1 MGDLNMRAKILELVD
16 KKGDLPPLPEIMM
29 RLEAKVEDPDVDIE
43 EIALIIE
50 SEPVLAGRLLKLSNS
65 VFFGGGRDPVEDLA
79 GAILRLGLK
88 MVLDLTFTLEL
99 PNLFKKVR
107 IPNQRQFW
115 QHSLAVGVFCRI
127 FSMRFPDVKSEP
139 DICYIS
145 GLMHDIGVMVFS
157 YLIPDEYS
165 AFIRDNWSEEL
176 PLHEAEEKTFGLNHA
191 QLGALFI
198 KKWWTLKPEVADA
211 VLGHHSD
218 LRGSRNI
225 SPVVRIVFIANY
237 VANNFGFTNKVIDSK
252 PEPFD
257 DKNLLGM
264 GVSLEILES
273 IVDET
278 RADLESTSEILYN

>member
-1 MGDLNMRAKILELVD
+1 MDDINMRSKILQLVD
-16 KKGDLPPLPEIMM
+16 KKVDLPPLPEVML
-29 RLEAKVEDPDVDIE
+29 RLEAKVDDPDVDIE

-88 MVLDLTFTLEL
+88 MVLDLTFTLEM

-115 QHSLAVGVFCRI
+115 QHSLAVAVFSRI
-127 FSMRFPDVKSEP
+127 FCVRFDNVKCEP
-139 DICYIS
+139 DLCYIS

-157 YLIPDEYS
+157 YLIPNEYS
-165 AFIRDNWSEEL
+165 NFIRDNWSDGSPLDEL
-176 PLHEAEEKTFGLNHA
+176 EDKVFGINHA

-198 KKWWTLKPEVADA
+198 KKWWSLKPEVADA

-218 LRGSRNI
+218 LTKAKNI
-225 SPVVRIVFIANY
+225 SAVCKVVYLANY
-237 VANNFGFTNKVIDSK
+237 VANSFGFVNKVVDSK
-252 PEPFD
+252 VDPFD
-257 DKNLLGM
+257 EQKLLGFGISM
-264 GVSLEILES
+264 EALDNVVE
-273 IVDET
+273 ET
-278 RADLESTSEILYN
+278 RSDIESTSEILYK